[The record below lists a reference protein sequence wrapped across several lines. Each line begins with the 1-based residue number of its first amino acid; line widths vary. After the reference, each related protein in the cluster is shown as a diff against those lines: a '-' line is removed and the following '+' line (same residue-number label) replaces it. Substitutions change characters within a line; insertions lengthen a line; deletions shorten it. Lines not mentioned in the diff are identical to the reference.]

1 MSNSTNRSLII
12 VSKIIFFY
20 SLFYVVM
27 KIIAI
32 FGDAWLVPNLIL
44 SIPYIIFAAIGGW
57 MLKNEKYYWA
67 YAIAGVLVISAIR
80 YFEQEWMLQ
89 LHNYFS

>member
-1 MSNSTNRSLII
+1 MSKETNRTLVI

-32 FGDAWLVPNLIL
+32 LDGAWLRPNLIL
-44 SIPYIIFAAIGGW
+44 MIPYIIFAAIGGW
-57 MLKNEKYYWA
+57 MLKKDKYYWA
-67 YAIAGVLVISAIR
+67 YLIAGVLVISVIR
-80 YFEQEWMLQ
+80 YYEQEWMLQ
-89 LHNYFS
+89 LHEYFT